1 VSARSAIPPSRPR
14 ARTGQALVVLAAC
27 GALAWYAAS
36 SPSTAR
42 STTTTTSSSSVT
54 STTRPPAEQLGW
66 TAVTRNH
73 GVIVVDRRSFTL
85 ADGNLVTV
93 FRFRAG
99 EVRFDLHAGSSDPPG
114 IAAAVGP
121 AGGPRISPAEAPL
134 IVAAFNGGFKRAA
147 RSGGFELNGRVFLP
161 ILGGR
166 ASLVIDANGSARVG
180 VWGAGLPLPG
190 EHVESVRQNLGPL
203 VVAGRLSPQINDL
216 AAWGST
222 LGNVPAVAR
231 SALGQDAS
239 GSLMFAASMHALPA
253 DLGIALLHAGA
264 VRAMELDINPEWV
277 QLGSTPHPGGAL
289 VAGIPNQNR
298 PGDQYQV
305 GWTRDFV
312 TVLAAS

>member
-1 VSARSAIPPSRPR
+1 VSARSSIPPSRPR

-27 GALAWYAAS
+27 GALAWYAVS
-36 SPSTAR
+36 SPRTSR
-42 STTTTTSSSSVT
+42 TTPPSSSVT
-54 STTRPPAEQLGW
+54 STTQLPAAQPGW
-66 TAVTRNH
+66 TVVTRND

-85 ADGNLVTV
+85 ADGNVVTV

-99 EVRFDLHAGSSDPPG
+99 EVRFVLHAGSSDPPG
-114 IAAAVGP
+114 VAASVGL
-121 AGGPRISPAEAPL
+121 AGGPRISPTEAPF
-134 IVAAFNGGFKRAA
+134 IVAAFNGGFKKAS
-147 RSGGFELNGRVFLP
+147 RSGGFELNGRVFVP
-161 ILGGR
+161 IRRGR
-166 ASLVIDANGSARVG
+166 ASLVIDASGSAQVG

-203 VVAGRLSPQINDL
+203 VVAARLSPQINDL

-231 SALGQDAS
+231 SALGQDAA

-298 PGDQYQV
+298 PGDQYQA

-312 TVLAAS
+312 TVLATS